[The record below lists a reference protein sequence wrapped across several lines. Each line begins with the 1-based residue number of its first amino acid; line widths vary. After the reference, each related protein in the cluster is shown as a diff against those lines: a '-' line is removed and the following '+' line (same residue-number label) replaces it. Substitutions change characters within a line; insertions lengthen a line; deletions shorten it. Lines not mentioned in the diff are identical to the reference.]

1 MARIVPRYRTHQGE
15 IMRACRL
22 VARWPGGGPFPVG
35 VALAPCAGTDRVVH
49 DSLIASISRACV
61 KCGTQ
66 RSGESTYAANRFFP
80 D

>member
-1 MARIVPRYRTHQGE
+1 M
-15 IMRACRL
+15 
-22 VARWPGGGPFPVG
+22 G